1 MRAGYGMWSVLQD
14 VSTVIAAGAVSGK
27 SGLPVSEAVLGTM
40 SFGDDSPPPMLVGAT
55 GPQMT
60 PR

>member
-14 VSTVIAAGAVSGK
+14 VSTVIAAGAVRGK

-40 SFGDDSPPPMLVGAT
+40 TFGDDSRPPMLVGAAT
-55 GPQMT
+55 A
-60 PR
+60 